1 MKEYQRIRPVIV
13 DEKLNKTL
21 TEENEELKN
30 EVIQIIDYVTPKF
43 EFKENVCE
51 DVVVKISK
59 IFDNQRKLYEN
70 LETEKYGETF
80 QIDDERIN
88 KINKKVQHFSVKD
101 LNKIKTKKY
110 WKDYYK
116 EIDRLEAE
124 KLRDL
129 LNQVT
134 QDDEW
139 KEKMVK
145 LYREENEKN
154 GKNNLEELN
163 IEFKM

>member
-43 EFKENVCE
+43 EFKENACE